1 MKALNVIL
9 GAAAACALS
18 LGVAQA
24 DQLQDIKARG
34 KLICGTLGTSE
45 PFSYQDPKTREI
57 IGYDVAMCDHIAKSL
72 GVPLELKAI
81 SVDAR
86 IPELTQGRVDI
97 LAANLGW
104 TKARAEQIDYSYS
117 YFVSQ
122 QKILVRRDSKI
133 ETLDQLKGQ
142 KISAVKGSSSE
153 QGVRREIPN
162 AQTLTYQDGSA
173 SFLALQQG
181 KVNGF
186 CASELVLV
194 KLKAQ
199 TEASANPVDIIRK
212 SLFVEPWGLGIR
224 KGEPAFLKHV
234 NGVLTQM
241 EQSGE
246 AARVFE
252 QWFGPTSAYR
262 LERDFKIEEIKG

>member
-1 MKALNVIL
+1 MKSLNIVM
-9 GAAAACALS
+9 GAAAALVLS
-18 LGVAQA
+18 LGAAQA

-34 KLICGTLGTSE
+34 KLICGTLGTSQ

-57 IGYDVAMCDHIAKSL
+57 IGYDVDMCGRVAKSL
-72 GVPLELKAI
+72 GVPMELKAI

-104 TKARAEQIDYSYS
+104 TPARAEQIDYSYS

-122 QKILVRRDSKI
+122 QKILVRRNSNI
-133 ETLDQLKGQ
+133 TTLEQLKGQ

-153 QGVRREIPN
+153 QGVRREIAN
-162 AQTLTYQDGSA
+162 AQTLTFQDGSA

-194 KLKAQ
+194 KLKEQ
-199 TEASANPVDIIRK
+199 TDASSNPVDIIRQ

-224 KGEPAFLKHV
+224 KGEPAFLKYV
-234 NGVLTQM
+234 NDVLMQM
-241 EQSGE
+241 EKSGE
-246 AARVFE
+246 AVQVF
-252 QWFGPTSAYR
+252 QHWFGPDTAYK
-262 LERDFKIEEIKG
+262 LERDFKIEEIRG

>member
-1 MKALNVIL
+1 MKTLHLVL
-9 GAAAACALS
+9 GAAVAGLLS
-18 LGVAQA
+18 LGAAQA
-24 DQLQDIKARG
+24 DQLADIKARG
-34 KLICGTLGTSE
+34 KLICGTLGTSQ

-57 IGYDVAMCDHIAKSL
+57 IGYDVEMCGRIAKSL
-72 GVPLELKAI
+72 GVPMELKAI

-104 TKARAEQIDYSYS
+104 TKARAEQIDYSHS

-122 QKILVRRDSKI
+122 QKILVRRDSNI
-133 ETLDQLKGQ
+133 TTLDQLKGQ

-153 QGVRREIPN
+153 QGVRRDIPS
-162 AQTLTYQDGSA
+162 AQTLTFQDGTA
-173 SFLALQQG
+173 AFLALQQG

-194 KLKAQ
+194 KLKEQ
-199 TEASANPVDIIRK
+199 TDASANPVDIVRQ

-234 NGVLTQM
+234 NDALAQM

-246 AARVFE
+246 AARVFQ
-252 QWFGPTSAYR
+252 QWFGPETSYK

>member
-1 MKALNVIL
+1 MKLLNVIL
-9 GAAAACALS
+9 GAAAACALT
-18 LGVAQA
+18 LGAAQA

-34 KLICGTLGTSE
+34 KMICGTLGTSE

-57 IGYDVAMCDHIAKSL
+57 IGYDVDMCGKIAQSL
-72 GVPLELKAI
+72 GVPMELKSI
-81 SVDAR
+81 SVAAR

-122 QKILVRRDSKI
+122 QKILVRRDSGIK
-133 ETLDQLKGQ
+133 TLDQLKGQ

-153 QGVRREIPN
+153 QGVRREIPD

-194 KLKAQ
+194 KLKQQ
-199 TEASANPVDIIRK
+199 TESSDHPVDIVRK

-234 NGVLTQM
+234 NDVLTQM
-241 EQSGE
+241 EKSGE
-246 AARVFE
+246 AARIFE
-252 QWFGPTSAYR
+252 KWFGPSTAYK